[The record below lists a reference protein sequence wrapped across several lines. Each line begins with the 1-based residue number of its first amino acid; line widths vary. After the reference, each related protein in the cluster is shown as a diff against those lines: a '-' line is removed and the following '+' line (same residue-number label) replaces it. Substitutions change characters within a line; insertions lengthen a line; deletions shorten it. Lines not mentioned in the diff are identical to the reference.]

1 MTIVI
6 AAMIDDERQPALA
19 DVEALP
25 EHRIEPGDEE
35 HAGHDH
41 RRAVQQRRHGRRPG
55 HRVGQPGV
63 QRELARLADAGDEQG
78 DRADQQDRA
87 RRFARQRPGLDGR
100 DVEAVAVEVVLR
112 PLVGAEEDDDRAD
125 EQADVADA
133 HGEERLQRR
142 SGVGLLLPPVP
153 DQHERAQAHD
163 LPAEDDLDHVL
174 GENHDEH
181 ARREQGDGGEEVGV
195 PAIAADV
202 VEAVDLDEQRDERHG
217 PEQHHRQAVDPRA
230 DGELEAVARPPDPAC
245 ARPARRTVRRRALRP
260 PVGTMALAM
269 PLHEAGGFLTVA
281 ASAEFV
287 RWIHWIAVPVASTS
301 DDGHRGDADLG
312 PLERHPLADADD
324 QRERDRRGSR
334 AISQAFSRNH
344 PELSSVL
351 LAASMSALHLGQFV
365 ERDGT
370 AVAVDHEHHRQ
381 ADADFG
387 CRDRDHVEGEH
398 LAVGRCRAS
407 ARRR

>member
-1 MTIVI
+1 MNDNPPWPMLKPSQNTGYSRATRNTPATTIVELCSSDDTGVGPAI
-6 AAMIDDERQPALA
+6 ASGSHVCSGNWPDLPMQAMN
-19 DVEALP
+19 
-25 EHRIEPGDEE
+25 
-35 HAGHDH
+35 
-41 RRAVQQRRHGRRPG
+41 RATAPTQ
-55 HRVGQPGV
+55 
-63 QRELARLADAGDEQG
+63 D
-78 DRADQQDRA
+78 DRA

-153 DQHERAQAHD
+153 DQHERAQTHD

-245 ARPARRTVRRRALRP
+245 ARPARRTARRRALPRP
-260 PVGTMALAM
+260 G
-269 PLHEAGGFLTVA
+269 
-281 ASAEFV
+281 
-287 RWIHWIAVPVASTS
+287 
-301 DDGHRGDADLG
+301 
-312 PLERHPLADADD
+312 
-324 QRERDRRGSR
+324 
-334 AISQAFSRNH
+334 
-344 PELSSVL
+344 
-351 LAASMSALHLGQFV
+351 
-365 ERDGT
+365 
-370 AVAVDHEHHRQ
+370 
-381 ADADFG
+381 
-387 CRDRDHVEGEH
+387 
-398 LAVGRCRAS
+398 S
-407 ARRR
+407 ARWR